1 MCCSA
6 FASLCTSR
14 FGPQAQNRIV
24 QWLERNVDKV
34 AAVVDIGC
42 GNGALLVT
50 LVRSHHSGEID
61 TWVVCLPGCVTEPST
76 AVWCTG
82 PVLVFSHLRLF
93 RLKGD
98 L

>member
-6 FASLCTSR
+6 FVSLCTSR

-24 QWLERNVDKV
+24 QWLERNVDK
-34 AAVVDIGC
+34 AASMVDIGC

-61 TWVVCLPGCVTEPST
+61 PWVVCLSGCAPEPST
-76 AVWCTG
+76 AVWSIG
-82 PVLVFSHLRLF
+82 PVLVFFHLRLF
-93 RLKGD
+93 RLKGV